1 MRYRL
6 AEDVDSYFFARIE
19 QAKPPMIKRELPKIT
34 AATIVMSGTAAMAAL
49 VAPAFGQNLPEGN
62 GRDVV
67 QMICTGC
74 HDLSPI
80 TDAVGFSRR
89 DWETVV
95 MGMIDMGATITP
107 EQVSVITN
115 YLAANFPPKP
125 KQ

>member
-1 MRYRL
+1 MT
-6 AEDVDSYFFARIE
+6 
-19 QAKPPMIKRELPKIT
+19 KRVLPKIT
-34 AATIVMSGTAAMAAL
+34 AAIIVISGAAAMAAII
-49 VAPAFGQNLPEGN
+49 APALAQNLPNGN

-95 MGMIDMGATITP
+95 QSMIDMGATITP

-125 KQ
+125 QQ

>member
-1 MRYRL
+1 MT
-6 AEDVDSYFFARIE
+6 
-19 QAKPPMIKRELPKIT
+19 KRKLSKIA
-34 AATIVMSGTAAMAAL
+34 AATIAMSGAAAMTAVL
-49 VAPAFGQNLPEGN
+49 APALAQNLPNGN

-80 TDAVGFSRR
+80 TDSVGFSRR

-95 MGMIDMGATITP
+95 GSMIDMGATITP
-107 EQVSVITN
+107 EQVTVITN
-115 YLAANFPPKP
+115 YLAANFPPKA